1 MKFMSRIVKGIAWV
15 IASGSQATLL
25 GMLPKISR
33 LVAVFG
39 QRESSDGGTRLL
51 LLLLDKT

>member
-39 QRESSDGGTRLL
+39 QRESSGGGTRLL